1 MNMLKSLIIAL
12 AMYSKLPVPNIDWDE
27 KNMRYA
33 MCFFPVVGVII
44 GALVFGAGQLIL
56 RYTECGKLFFAAVM
70 TMIPVAVTGGI
81 HLDGFADT
89 IDAVSSYKDR
99 EKKLEILKDPH
110 TGAFAVIGLC
120 AYFLITAAL
129 WSEVN
134 LKTLSLAVWMYPI
147 SRALSGLSVVSFR
160 SAKSSGLLRTFQER
174 ADRKRTRIVLS
185 IWLMSLAA
193 GAIYIF
199 RVQGAIIVTA
209 ALFVF
214 FYYYKMSFKQFG
226 GITGD
231 LAGYFLQICE
241 LVMLTVVAFLG
252 GIC

>member
-134 LKTLSLAVWMYPI
+134 LKNAVSCRMDVSDIESAERTFSRKFQISEKQRLVENI
-147 SRALSGLSVVSFR
+147 SR
-160 SAKSSGLLRTFQER
+160 E
-174 ADRKRTRIVLS
+174 
-185 IWLMSLAA
+185 
-193 GAIYIF
+193 
-199 RVQGAIIVTA
+199 
-209 ALFVF
+209 
-214 FYYYKMSFKQFG
+214 G
-226 GITGD
+226 G
-231 LAGYFLQICE
+231 
-241 LVMLTVVAFLG
+241 
-252 GIC
+252 

>member
-110 TGAFAVIGLC
+110 TGAFAVI
-120 AYFLITAAL
+120 
-129 WSEVN
+129 

-209 ALFVF
+209 ALLVF

>member
-1 MNMLKSLIIAL
+1 M
-12 AMYSKLPVPNIDWDE
+12 
-27 KNMRYA
+27 
-33 MCFFPVVGVII
+33 FFPVVG
-44 GALVFGAGQLIL
+44 GDYRSAGIRRRSADSAIYRVRKTLF
-56 RYTECGKLFFAAVM
+56 CGGNDDD
-70 TMIPVAVTGGI
+70 TGRCDRGI

-209 ALFVF
+209 ALLVF

>member
-1 MNMLKSLIIAL
+1 M
-12 AMYSKLPVPNIDWDE
+12 
-27 KNMRYA
+27 
-33 MCFFPVVGVII
+33 FFPGRR
-44 GALVFGAGQLIL
+44 GDYRSAGIRRRSADSAIYRVRKTLF
-56 RYTECGKLFFAAVM
+56 CGGNDDD
-70 TMIPVAVTGGI
+70 TGRCDRG
-81 HLDGFADT
+81 D
-89 IDAVSSYKDR
+89 KDR

-209 ALFVF
+209 ALLVF

>member
-81 HLDGFADT
+81 HLGGFADT

-209 ALFVF
+209 ALLVF

>member
-1 MNMLKSLIIAL
+1 M
-12 AMYSKLPVPNIDWDE
+12 
-27 KNMRYA
+27 
-33 MCFFPVVGVII
+33 FFPGRRGDYRSAGIRRRSADSAIYRVRKTLFCG
-44 GALVFGAGQLIL
+44 GNDDDTGRCDRGDSFGWV
-56 RYTECGKLFFAAVM
+56 CG
-70 TMIPVAVTGGI
+70 
-81 HLDGFADT
+81 
-89 IDAVSSYKDR
+89 Y
-99 EKKLEILKDPH
+99 
-110 TGAFAVIGLC
+110 GLC

-209 ALFVF
+209 ALLVF

>member
-1 MNMLKSLIIAL
+1 M
-12 AMYSKLPVPNIDWDE
+12 
-27 KNMRYA
+27 
-33 MCFFPVVGVII
+33 
-44 GALVFGAGQLIL
+44 
-56 RYTECGKLFFAAVM
+56 
-70 TMIPVAVTGGI
+70 
-81 HLDGFADT
+81 
-89 IDAVSSYKDR
+89 
-99 EKKLEILKDPH
+99 
-110 TGAFAVIGLC
+110 
-120 AYFLITAAL
+120 
-129 WSEVN
+129 N

-199 RVQGAIIVTA
+199 SCSGCNNCNGRA
-209 ALFVF
+209 ACI
-214 FYYYKMSFKQFG
+214 FYYYKMSLNSSAELP
-226 GITGD
+226 GD
-231 LAGYFLQICE
+231 LAGYFYRICE